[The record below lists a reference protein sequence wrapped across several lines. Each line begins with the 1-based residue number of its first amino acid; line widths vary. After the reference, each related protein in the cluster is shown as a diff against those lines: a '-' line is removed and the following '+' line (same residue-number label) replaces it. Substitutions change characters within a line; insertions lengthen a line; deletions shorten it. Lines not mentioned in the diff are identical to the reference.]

1 MTNKDYDYL
10 EDLLKEVIVIC
21 YNRKYHPKM
30 NFQPRIEKAKAI
42 IGELPPDEK
51 KYIRAET
58 LKFFQTLKED
68 HQRNISRRK

>member
-1 MTNKDYDYL
+1 
-10 EDLLKEVIVIC
+10 
-21 YNRKYHPKM
+21 M
-30 NFQPRIEKAKAI
+30 NLQPRIEKAKAI
-42 IGELPPDEK
+42 ISELSLDEK